1 MQSATPVYPQ
11 YPLNQRVGR
20 ELVAD
25 LRLQY
30 GIAVPM
36 FATIGFIVAL
46 AVSGQSWMVGPVV
59 VLLLVT
65 VAAIVFGLLGVLDA
79 HEDQI

>member
-1 MQSATPVYPQ
+1 
-11 YPLNQRVGR
+11 
-20 ELVAD
+20 
-25 LRLQY
+25 
-30 GIAVPM
+30 M

-46 AVSGQSWMVGPVV
+46 AVSGRPWMVGPVV

-79 HEDQI
+79 DEEQI